1 MDTVTID
8 QATQLAATDFSLW
21 ALFIRADIVVKL
33 VMIGLIV
40 ASVMSWSIII
50 EKIMTYRRVRQQ
62 AEEFEALFWS
72 GETLQ
77 NIYRQLAS
85 GEASPS
91 VRVFNAA
98 MREWVR
104 HDGNRRKTEAG
115 AIIPSIERAL
125 TNAVAREM
133 EALESRLLFLATVGA
148 VAPFVGLFGTVW
160 GIMNSFQAIAM
171 SRDTNLAVVAPGI
184 AEALF
189 ATGLGLLAAI
199 PAVVAYNACAA
210 SVQRFASRLDHF
222 ADDFINLMARQNTRK
237 VKAKRFGFFLTPAKR
252 ARRRRHYQPMAEINV
267 TPMVD
272 VMLVLLIVFMV
283 AAPLLTVGVP
293 VNLPK
298 TGAQALRGDDEPLA
312 ISINA
317 QGQIFLQDTQIQ
329 KTMLVPR
336 LKAIAGEGYEQR
348 IYVRGDK
355 TVNYGLVANVVSE
368 ISAAGFA
375 RVALVTEKAGQEK

>member
-8 QATQLAATDFSLW
+8 QAAQLAATDFSLW

-104 HDGNRRKTEAG
+104 QDGNRRKTEAG

-222 ADDFINLMARQNTRK
+222 ADDFVNLMARQN
-237 VKAKRFGFFLTPAKR
+237 
-252 ARRRRHYQPMAEINV
+252 
-267 TPMVD
+267 
-272 VMLVLLIVFMV
+272 
-283 AAPLLTVGVP
+283 
-293 VNLPK
+293 
-298 TGAQALRGDDEPLA
+298 
-312 ISINA
+312 NA
-317 QGQIFLQDTQIQ
+317 QG
-329 KTMLVPR
+329 K
-336 LKAIAGEGYEQR
+336 G
-348 IYVRGDK
+348 
-355 TVNYGLVANVVSE
+355 
-368 ISAAGFA
+368 
-375 RVALVTEKAGQEK
+375 

>member
-1 MDTVTID
+1 METVTLNE
-8 QATQLAATDFSLW
+8 AAQLAATDFSLW

-33 VMIGLIV
+33 VMLGLIL
-40 ASVMSWSIII
+40 ASVLSWSIII
-50 EKIMTYRRVRQQ
+50 EKTLSYRRVRHQ
-62 AEEFEALFWS
+62 ADEFEALFWS
-72 GETLQ
+72 GDSLQ

-85 GEASPS
+85 GEGSPS

-104 HDGNRRKTEAG
+104 QDGNRRKDDALG
-115 AIIPSIERAL
+115 IVPSIERSL

-210 SVQRFASRLDHF
+210 WVQRFSSRLDHF
-222 ADDFINLMARQNTRK
+222 ADDFINLIARQ
-237 VKAKRFGFFLTPAKR
+237 G
-252 ARRRRHYQPMAEINV
+252 
-267 TPMVD
+267 
-272 VMLVLLIVFMV
+272 
-283 AAPLLTVGVP
+283 
-293 VNLPK
+293 
-298 TGAQALRGDDEPLA
+298 
-312 ISINA
+312 
-317 QGQIFLQDTQIQ
+317 GQQS
-329 KTMLVPR
+329 K
-336 LKAIAGEGYEQR
+336 G
-348 IYVRGDK
+348 
-355 TVNYGLVANVVSE
+355 
-368 ISAAGFA
+368 
-375 RVALVTEKAGQEK
+375 